1 VAVIGAGTMGAGIAQ
16 VCAQAGWKTNL
27 FDAFPEGLERGM
39 KAIDAFWDKGIAR
52 GKTSVEQ
59 KQQWA
64 ANLHPISD
72 MSEAVSNVDLVIE
85 AVPEIPSLK
94 HQIFADL
101 GKMTKKDC
109 ILGTNTSSLS
119 IKAIAHASGRPEN
132 VIGMHFFNPVPIMKL
147 LELVKHDSCSEQTIA
162 FAKAAGAAMGKTT
175 ILVEDIPG
183 FATSRLGVVLGN
195 EAIRMLA
202 DGVASAKDID
212 TAIMKLLELVK
223 HDSCSEQ
230 TIAFAKA
237 AGAAMGKTTILVEDI
252 PGFATSRLG
261 VVLGNEAIRM
271 LADGVA
277 SAKDIDTAMVLGYKH
292 PMGPLALTDL
302 VGLDVRRDILLNLKQ
317 SFNDDSYTP
326 HPLLEKLV
334 AEGRL
339 GKKSGKGIYD
349 WTSGSAEETELP

>member
-1 VAVIGAGTMGAGIAQ
+1 MGIKTVAVIGAGTMGAGIAQ

-39 KAIDAFWDKGIAR
+39 NSIDAFWDKGIAR
-52 GKTSVEQ
+52 GKTTPEQ
-59 KQQWA
+59 KVEWA
-64 ANLHPISD
+64 SNLH
-72 MSEAVSNVDLVIE
+72 AVSNMAEAVGDADMVIE
-85 AVPEIPSLK
+85 AVPEIPELK
-94 HQIFADL
+94 HKIFADL
-101 GKMTKKDC
+101 GTMTRDDC

-119 IKAIAHASGRPEN
+119 IADIAAASGKPAK

-147 LELVKHDSCSEQTIA
+147 LELVKHDSCSDETIDA
-162 FAKAAGAAMGKTT
+162 AKEAGAAMGKAT
-175 ILVEDIPG
+175 ILV
-183 FATSRLGVVLGN
+183 
-195 EAIRMLA
+195 
-202 DGVASAKDID
+202 KD
-212 TAIMKLLELVK
+212 V
-223 HDSCSEQ
+223 
-230 TIAFAKA
+230 
-237 AGAAMGKTTILVEDI
+237 

-302 VGLDVRRDILLNLKQ
+302 VGLDVRRDILLNLKK

-326 HPLLEKLV
+326 HPLLEKMV

-349 WTSGSAEETELP
+349 WSSGSAEETELP

>member
-1 VAVIGAGTMGAGIAQ
+1 MGITKVAIIGAGTMGAGIAQ

-27 FDAFPEGLERGM
+27 YDAFPNGLDKGM
-39 KAIDAFWDKGIAR
+39 KAIDAFWEKGIAR
-52 GKTSVEQ
+52 GKTTLEQ
-59 KQQWA
+59 KKKWA
-64 ANLHPISD
+64 TNLHAYQD
-72 MSEAVSNVDLVIE
+72 LAAAVKDVDLVIE
-85 AVPEIPSLK
+85 AVPENL
-94 HQIFADL
+94 QIKARIFHVL
-101 GKMTKKDC
+101 GIETKEEC

-119 IKAIAHASGRPEN
+119 IADIAAASGRPEK

-147 LELVKHDSCSEQTIA
+147 LELVKHDSCSEETIA
-162 FAKAAGAAMGKTT
+162 VAESAGKAMGKTT
-175 ILVEDIPG
+175 ILV
-183 FATSRLGVVLGN
+183 
-195 EAIRMLA
+195 
-202 DGVASAKDID
+202 K
-212 TAIMKLLELVK
+212 
-223 HDSCSEQ
+223 
-230 TIAFAKA
+230 
-237 AGAAMGKTTILVEDI
+237 DI

-326 HPLLEKLV
+326 HPLLEKMV

-349 WTSGSAEETELP
+349 WSSGSAEETELP